1 MYVRIDFATL
11 FNWFMQGWLAI
22 WPKRKHESATS
33 TNVCL
38 NIVLRP
44 TLKLSRKLIGV
55 AKTSL
60 FFLTEF
66 ALKDFAQ
73 LYIAK

>member
-1 MYVRIDFATL
+1 
-11 FNWFMQGWLAI
+11 MQGWLAL

-33 TNVCL
+33 TNVCMFEYR
-38 NIVLRP
+38 VTS

-55 AKTSL
+55 AKTSP

-73 LYIAK
+73 LYIAKER